1 MQTTKLSGSVMVL
14 VAALMG
20 GVAFAQDATTTP
32 APDAPQAG
40 DMGPGAMGP
49 GAMGQGMGMP
59 PMFDFATLDADKD
72 GKITKAEME
81 AAKAARFAAMDSNS
95 DGKVSAEEM
104 TAARE
109 KMRAERQATMMTR
122 MIAKFDT
129 DGDGM
134 LSATEMPTPPN
145 GDAMFDRIDT
155 DKDGAISQ
163 AEADAAKQMMQ
174 ERMAER
180 GGKGGHGKGGHGKD
194 GRGRDGHGMRG
205 HGGFMGMFGDDTPAD
220 QGN

>member
-20 GVAFAQDATTTP
+20 GVAFAQDATTA

-40 DMGPGAMGP
+40 DMGP

-59 PMFDFATLDADKD
+59 PMFDFATLDTDKD
-72 GKITKAEME
+72 GKITKAELE

-104 TAARE
+104 LAARE
-109 KMRAERQATMMTR
+109 KMRAEREAAMMTR
-122 MIAKFDT
+122 MIAKFDK

-134 LSATEMPTPPN
+134 LSAAEMPTPRN
-145 GDAMFDRIDT
+145 GDKMIDRIDT

-163 AEADAAKQMMQ
+163 AEADAAKKMMQ
-174 ERMAER
+174 ERMADR
-180 GGKGGHGKGGHGKD
+180 GGKDRHGKGGHGK
-194 GRGRDGHGMRG
+194 DGHGMRG
-205 HGGFMGMFGDDTPAD
+205 HGGFMGMFGDDAPAD